1 MVNQDM
7 IKMQELYNQIQ
18 ALDLLVK
25 NNKEYIMTL
34 ADATKKSEIQKELEE
49 IMQLKFALEKDL
61 KNVIFAMNRETLV
74 NLGATTNLSTS
85 NIL

>member
-34 ADATKKSEIQKELEE
+34 ADSTKKSEIQKELEE

-74 NLGATTNLSTS
+74 NLGTTTNLSTS

>member
-34 ADATKKSEIQKELEE
+34 ADPTKKSEIQKELEE

-74 NLGATTNLSTS
+74 NLGTTTNLSTS

>member
-25 NNKEYIMTL
+25 NNKEYIMTI

-74 NLGATTNLSTS
+74 NLGTTTNLSTS

>member
-34 ADATKKSEIQKELEE
+34 VDATKKSEIQKELEE

-61 KNVIFAMNRETLV
+61 KSVIFAMNRETLV
-74 NLGATTNLSTS
+74 NLGTTTNLSTS

>member
-74 NLGATTNLSTS
+74 NLGTTTNLSTS